1 MELSNIKAEIGK
13 CINKHEIYRYL
24 GYKSVTPD
32 EQILKVIDEVLN
44 EIILVSEPKSV
55 YKIFYCQIENDAVLL
70 FDCGLN
76 DNNINENI
84 DKLKQ
89 TPQMVIK
96 TKNLADN
103 LRQCS
108 KVVLLAATIGIGADK
123 LLNKYELMN
132 MTKASVTQA
141 CAAAYIETFCNVL
154 QEEIRQKALTEG
166 LYLRPRF
173 SPGSGDF
180 KLEAQKHIFEI
191 LECTKRIGLTLTQ
204 SLLMY
209 PTKSVTAIIGLTP
222 NKQSCHID
230 KCKQCNN
237 IGCEFRNE

>member
-1 MELSNIKAEIGK
+1 MELSNIKKEIGK
-13 CINKHEIYRYL
+13 NINKYEIYRYL
-24 GYKSVTPD
+24 GYKSEMPD
-32 EQILKVIDEVLN
+32 EQILKISEEVLG
-44 EIILVSEPKSV
+44 EIMIASEPKSV
-55 YKIFYCQIENDAVLL
+55 YKIFDCKIENDNVFL
-70 FDCGLN
+70 FECGSYN
-76 DNNINENI
+76 DDFNK
-84 DKLKQ
+84 DKEV
-89 TPQMVIK
+89 PQLCIK
-96 TKNLADN
+96 SKNLADN
-103 LRQCS
+103 LKQCS
-108 KVVLLAATIGIGADK
+108 KAVLFAATIGIGADK

-154 QEEIRQKALTEG
+154 QDEIRQQALAEG

-173 SPGSGDF
+173 SPGYGDLE
-180 KLEAQKHIFEI
+180 LEAQKHIFAV

>member
-1 MELSNIKAEIGK
+1 MKLSNIKTEIGK

-24 GYKSVTPD
+24 GYKSETPD
-32 EQILKVIDEVLN
+32 EQILKITDEVLG

-55 YKIFYCQIENDAVLL
+55 YKIFDCQIENDDIFL
-70 FDCGLN
+70 FDCG
-76 DNNINENI
+76 INENKDI
-84 DKLKQ
+84 DKLTQ
-89 TPQMVIK
+89 IPQLVINS
-96 TKNLADN
+96 KNLADN

-141 CAAAYIETFCNVL
+141 CAAAYIEAFCNVL
-154 QEEIRQKALTEG
+154 QEEIRQQALTEG

-173 SPGSGDF
+173 SPGYGDL
-180 KLEAQKHIFEI
+180 KLETQKHIFEV